1 VDHGQG
7 LALPRAERG
16 RNLMKAER
24 WKQVNDLFQSAV
36 ERASGE
42 RATFLDEACHGDE
55 GLRREVESLLTSY
68 ERSENFIELPAFE
81 VAPELVTN
89 DKAGALVGKV
99 IGHYRI
105 ESLIGIGGM
114 GEVYLA
120 RDERLGRKAALKL
133 LPDSLTTDETQLSR
147 FKNEARSASALNHP
161 NILTVYEI
169 GTEGNRQF
177 IATEF
182 IEGIT
187 LRASLADGR
196 MNPRAALEIA
206 MQVASALAAAHE
218 AGVVHRDIK
227 PENIMLRPD
236 GYVKVLDFGI
246 AKLTEQ
252 RLASDDH
259 TGETTAALQ
268 TRQGLVL
275 GTARYM
281 SPEQARGQKVD
292 ARSDIWSLGVVLY
305 EMVGGSPPFHGETPS
320 DCIASILTREPPPLS
335 GELPDVPLKLESIL
349 QKALRKNSDERYQT
363 IKEMLADLR
372 ILKGELETDSSLLQ
386 TKARAGS
393 MVSKIKRHKRGV
405 LLTLAVALLA
415 AAAVAYSF
423 FFVAQAPLPNEK
435 SIAVL
440 PFENLS
446 EEKSNAYFA
455 DGIQDEI
462 LTRLSKIADLK
473 VISRTST
480 QRYKNKSQK
489 LSEIAKQLGVA
500 NLLEG
505 SVQKTNDQVRVNVQL
520 IKADNDSHLWAE
532 TFDRRLTDIFSVE
545 SEVAKAIAD
554 KLRAKLTGQ
563 EEQVIAA
570 RPTDNPE
577 AYDAYLRGLAYTLK
591 TGNSPANTL
600 AAQKYLKE
608 AVRLD
613 PKFAL
618 SWALLSYVDALG
630 YLTLTLQPTV
640 ALREET
646 GQAAETAITL
656 QPNLGE
662 AILAR
667 GYYYYACLKDYD
679 AAVRYFEQARQFLPN
694 SSQIP
699 ESLAYVARRRGQWDR
714 SESYFNEAERLDP
727 RNVSLLTQYAQSYMI
742 VRRFAEALRKF
753 DQVLDVIPGDLDT
766 LAQQAGIAQ
775 AQGDLPRAA
784 ALLAPL
790 HPPADDTGA
799 LEIQVYQAI
808 LERRPA
814 QMISRLKE
822 ILAKP
827 DPALGYNNGELRF
840 WLGWAQE
847 IAGDHSAAQE
857 SFRQARGE
865 LEPFLKEQPDNYV
878 LIGDLALVNMGLG
891 DKAAALALSEQA
903 MRVLPLEKDVV
914 DGPAPIE
921 IFARVAAQVG
931 EPDRAIAA
939 LEKLLSIP
947 SEGALASRV
956 PLTPALLRLD
966 PMFDPLRN
974 DPRFQELTVE
984 PVSKSPSVTR

>member
-1 VDHGQG
+1 
-7 LALPRAERG
+7 
-16 RNLMKAER
+16 MKAER
-24 WKQVNDLFQSAV
+24 WKRINDLFQSAV
-36 ERASGE
+36 ERAPGE
-42 RATFLDEACHGDE
+42 RAAFLDEACRGDE
-55 GLRREVESLLTSY
+55 GLRGEVESLLTSHDQA
-68 ERSENFIELPAFE
+68 ENFIELPAFE
-81 VAPELVTN
+81 VAPELVTR
-89 DKAGALVGKV
+89 DRTGALVGKV

-105 ESLIGIGGM
+105 ESLIGVGGM

-133 LPDSLTTDETQLSR
+133 LPDSLTTDEAQLSR

-169 GTEGNRQF
+169 GAEGDRQF

-182 IEGIT
+182 IEGVT
-187 LRASLADGR
+187 LRASLAYGR
-196 MNPRAALEIA
+196 MNLHAAVEIA
-206 MQVASALAAAHE
+206 LQVASALTAAHE

-236 GYVKVLDFGI
+236 GYAKVLDFGI

-252 RLASDDH
+252 RPASDIDMR
-259 TGETTAALQ
+259 ETTAVLQ
-268 TRQGLVL
+268 TRPGLVL
-275 GTARYM
+275 GTAHYM

-305 EMVGGSPPFHGETPS
+305 EMVGGSPPFRGETPS
-320 DCIASILTREPPPLS
+320 DCIASILTTEPPPLS
-335 GELPDVPLKLESIL
+335 DVLPDVPLKLESIL
-349 QKALRKNSDERYQT
+349 QKALRKNRDERYQT

-372 ILKGELETDSSLLQ
+372 ILKGELEAESSLPQ
-386 TKARAGS
+386 TKARAKAI
-393 MVSKIKRHKRGV
+393 VSKIKRHKRGV
-405 LLTLAVALLA
+405 LLSLA
-415 AAAVAYSF
+415 AAAVAAAALAYAF
-423 FFVAQAPLPNEK
+423 LFVAQTPSPNEK

-480 QRYKNKSQK
+480 QRYEKTSQK
-489 LSEIAKQLGVA
+489 LSEIASQLGVA

-520 IKADNDSHLWAE
+520 IRAANDSHLWAE

-545 SEVAKAIAD
+545 SEVAKTIAD

-563 EEQVIAA
+563 EEQVIAG

-600 AAQKYLKE
+600 AAQKHLKD
-608 AVRLD
+608 AVQLD

-646 GQAAETAITL
+646 GQAAETALTL

-694 SSQIP
+694 SSQIT

-714 SESYFNEAERLDP
+714 SETYFNEAERLDP
-727 RNVSLLTQYAQSYMI
+727 RNVSLLTQHAQSYMLL
-742 VRRFAEALRKF
+742 RLFPEAQRKF
-753 DQVLDVIPGDLDT
+753 DQVLDVIPDDVDT
-766 LAQQAGIAQ
+766 LAQKAGIAQ
-775 AQGDLPRAA
+775 AEGDLPRAA

-799 LEIQVYQAI
+799 LEIQVYQAV

-814 QMISRLKE
+814 PLISRLKE

-847 IAGDHSAAQE
+847 VAGDHAAAQE
-857 SFRQARGE
+857 SFQLSRTE

-878 LIGDLALVNMGLG
+878 LIGDLALVNMGLR
-891 DKAAALALSEQA
+891 DKGAAFALAEQA
-903 MRVLPLEKDVV
+903 MNVLPLEKDVV

-921 IFARVAAQVG
+921 ILARVAAELG
-931 EPDRAIAA
+931 EPDRAIPA
-939 LEKLLSIP
+939 LQKLLSIP

-966 PMFDPLRN
+966 PMFDPLRS
-974 DPRFQELTVE
+974 DPRFQKLIVE
-984 PVSKSPSVTR
+984 PISKSL